1 MERFWRHP
9 AAFFNLQSNRELKV
23 NQMTELN
30 GTDKATPLQTYDE
43 AVDWINGLIAFGIR
57 PGLERIENLMSQLGN
72 PHQRLKFI
80 HVAGT
85 NGKGSTCAFLTS
97 VLLQAGYDV
106 GTFTSPYITKFTNRF
121 QYNGE
126 DIPEE
131 TLIKLSN
138 RLRPLVTEMAST
150 PLGSPTMFEVSTA
163 LALLYY
169 AEECYPDIVVWET
182 GLGGRMDVTNIV
194 TPVVS
199 VITNIGM
206 DHTDVLGDTV
216 EQIAWEKAGIIK
228 PGVPVVTCAIQPEAI
243 KVIQERAKQLRSTV
257 YLAGDQFSYR
267 RLESDKEGQSLQFT
281 GPFRDLHIHIRMQGV
296 YQCDNA
302 AVALMSLELL
312 RQYMAFMLDE
322 DDIKLGFERAFW
334 AGRFEKVSDNPL
346 IVLDGAHNPEG
357 AESLAKSIIDGYPQK
372 KLILMMGML
381 ANKHHEAYL
390 QHILPLVDTL
400 ILTEPDF
407 RRKMAATELLQI
419 VERVRPDIAKQ
430 ELDIIVE
437 PNWAKALDLLK
448 SRTEA
453 EDLGVVSGTL
463 YLIADVRAALL
474 HQTDS
479 EKGW

>member
-9 AAFFNLQSNRELKV
+9 AAFCNLQSNREPKV

-30 GTDKATPLQTYDE
+30 GTDKASPLQTYDE
-43 AVDWINGLIAFGIR
+43 AVEWINGLIPFGIR
-57 PGLERIENLMSQLGN
+57 PGLDRIESLMSQLGN

-106 GTFTSPYITKFTNRF
+106 GTYTSPYISKFTNRF

-131 TLIKLSN
+131 TLLKLSN

-206 DHTDVLGDTV
+206 DHTDILGDTV
-216 EQIAWEKAGIIK
+216 EQIAHEKAGIIK
-228 PGVPVVTCAIQPEAI
+228 PGVPVVTCAVQPEAV

-257 YLAGDQFSYR
+257 YLAGDQFSYQ
-267 RLESDKEGQSLQFT
+267 RLESSKDGQTLQFS
-281 GPFRDLHIHIRMQGV
+281 GPFRDLNIHIRMQGV
-296 YQCDNA
+296 YQCENA
-302 AVALMSLELL
+302 VAALMSLELL

-322 DDIKLGFERAFW
+322 DDIKLGFENAFW

-419 VERVRPDIAKQ
+419 VERVRPAIAKQ